1 MELIMAF
8 VVAISIAIAIFR
20 FFPEISTLLHST
32 ESSALI
38 HFLEELFYII
48 IAIEFL
54 KMLCKP
60 NADTIIEVLIFL
72 EARHMIIG
80 ETTSAQDLLSII
92 CIVMLF
98 LLQIFLQRMKVPKKD
113 SWFFMNLFWE
123 KFKCFQK
130 KDISGPFSW
139 VFSEEPALTGN
150 LKIPIPDTVLPRL
163 LQHLQIT

>member
-1 MELIMAF
+1 MLQKAARILYKISEIMELIMAF

-113 SWFFMNLFWE
+113 S
-123 KFKCFQK
+123 
-130 KDISGPFSW
+130 
-139 VFSEEPALTGN
+139 
-150 LKIPIPDTVLPRL
+150 
-163 LQHLQIT
+163 

>member
-1 MELIMAF
+1 MAF

-80 ETTSAQDLLSII
+80 ETTSAQDSFIYYLYCNAFSASDFPAANESSQKR
-92 CIVMLF
+92 F
-98 LLQIFLQRMKVPKKD
+98 LIFHESFFQGKIKYFRKKD
-113 SWFFMNLFWE
+113 T
-123 KFKCFQK
+123 
-130 KDISGPFSW
+130 SGPFS
-139 VFSEEPALTGN
+139 
-150 LKIPIPDTVLPRL
+150 
-163 LQHLQIT
+163 

>member
-8 VVAISIAIAIFR
+8 VVAVSIAIAIFR
-20 FFPEISTLLHST
+20 FFPEISTLLYST

-92 CIVMLF
+92 NIIMLF
-98 LLQIFLQRMKVPKKD
+98 LLQLFLQHMKISKKD
-113 SWFFMNLFWE
+113 S
-123 KFKCFQK
+123 
-130 KDISGPFSW
+130 
-139 VFSEEPALTGN
+139 
-150 LKIPIPDTVLPRL
+150 
-163 LQHLQIT
+163 

>member
-1 MELIMAF
+1 MLKKAAKKLYKISEIMELIMAF

-113 SWFFMNLFWE
+113 S
-123 KFKCFQK
+123 
-130 KDISGPFSW
+130 
-139 VFSEEPALTGN
+139 
-150 LKIPIPDTVLPRL
+150 
-163 LQHLQIT
+163 